1 MTDSSPARTVVV
13 LAGGISHEREVS
25 LRSGRRVADSLLQR
39 GHRVIMR
46 EPDSS
51 LLSFLA
57 DTDAD
62 IVWPALH
69 GASGEDGSLRAL
81 MDAQGIAYVGSQ
93 SAAAQLAWHKPT
105 AKVLVSRAGFA
116 TPDSITL
123 PRETFR
129 ELGASQVL
137 DGVIRHLGTPL
148 VVKPAMGGSA
158 QGVTVVESA
167 DELPRAVVDA
177 YTYGETALIERKV
190 LGTEISVGVLD
201 TGEGPTALPAVE
213 IVPRSGVYSY
223 EARYNAGETQF
234 YTPARLDD
242 RAAAAAAEAALGIHA
257 ALGLR
262 HISRVDLI
270 VDAEGTP
277 WFLEVNVLPGL
288 TETSLVPQGIVAAGL
303 DLGAVYEAL
312 GEAAI
317 RDARA

>member
-1 MTDSSPARTVVV
+1 MTESSPARSVVV

-39 GHRVIMR
+39 GHTVVIR
-46 EPDSS
+46 EPDST
-51 LLSFLA
+51 LLAYLA
-57 DTDAD
+57 ETSPDV
-62 IVWPALH
+62 VWPALH

-81 MDAQGIAYVGSQ
+81 MDAQGIAYVGSE

-105 AKVLVSRAGFA
+105 AKVLVSRAGYA

-137 DGVIRHLGTPL
+137 DGVIRHLGTPV

-158 QGVTVVESA
+158 QGVTVVES
-167 DELPRAVVDA
+167 DTELPRAVVDA

-190 LGTEISVGVLD
+190 LGTEVSVGVLD
-201 TGEGPTALPAVE
+201 TGDGPFALPAVE

-234 YTPARLDD
+234 YTPARLD
-242 RAAAAAAEAALGIHA
+242 RSAAGAATEAALGIHRT
-257 ALGLR
+257 LGLR
-262 HISRVDLI
+262 HISRIDLI
-270 VDAEGTP
+270 IDGAGTP
-277 WFLEVNVLPGL
+277 WFLEANVLPGL
-288 TETSLVPQGIVAAGL
+288 TETSLVPQAILAAGL
-303 DLGAVYEAL
+303 NLGEVYESL

-317 RDARA
+317 RDAS

>member
-1 MTDSSPARTVVV
+1 MTESSPARSVVV

-39 GHRVIMR
+39 GHTVVIR
-46 EPDSS
+46 EPDST
-51 LLSFLA
+51 LLAYLA
-57 DTDAD
+57 ETSPDV
-62 IVWPALH
+62 VWPALH

-81 MDAQGIAYVGSQ
+81 MDAQGIAYVGSE

-105 AKVLVSRAGFA
+105 AKVLVSRAGYA

-137 DGVIRHLGTPL
+137 DGVIRHLGTPV

-158 QGVTVVESA
+158 QGVTVVES
-167 DELPRAVVDA
+167 DTELPRAVVDA

-190 LGTEISVGVLD
+190 LGTEVSVGVLD
-201 TGEGPTALPAVE
+201 TGDGPFALPAVE

-234 YTPARLDD
+234 YTPARLD
-242 RAAAAAAEAALGIHA
+242 RAAAVAAAEAALGIHRT
-257 ALGLR
+257 LGLR
-262 HISRVDLI
+262 HISRIDLI
-270 VDAEGTP
+270 IDGTGTP
-277 WFLEVNVLPGL
+277 WFLEANVLPGL
-288 TETSLVPQGIVAAGL
+288 TETSLVPQAILAAGL
-303 DLGAVYEAL
+303 NLGEVYESL

-317 RDARA
+317 RDAS